1 MATTT
6 IRIDDNLKVR
16 VAAAAE
22 RAGKSTH
29 AFILDTMAEAVE
41 RLEQETDFH
50 NLADARW
57 ADLLATGETIP
68 WDQAKAWIQA
78 RAKGE
83 RPQRPSSHKI
93 GS

>member
-6 IRIDDNLKVR
+6 IRIDDDLKVR